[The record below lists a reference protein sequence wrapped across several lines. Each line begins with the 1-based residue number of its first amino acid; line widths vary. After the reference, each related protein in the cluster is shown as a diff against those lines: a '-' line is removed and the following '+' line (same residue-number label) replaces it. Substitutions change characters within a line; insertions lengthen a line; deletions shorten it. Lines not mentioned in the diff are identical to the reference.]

1 MRNLIEFLQRYLYWL
16 VFLALE
22 VVSLLSLVKYNSYQ
36 GSVAF
41 TTANDA
47 VGTLYRW
54 GSNVVAYFHLG
65 EENAALEAENE
76 LLRKQLHDLQ
86 QQLRQMH
93 VVPDSLP
100 AHEEQGESE
109 YRFVQAQVVSMTL
122 HKAKN
127 LMTIDK
133 GERDGVRP
141 EMGVV
146 SSNGVIGIVY
156 LCSQHYSIVIPLLN
170 THSQISCRLRG
181 SEYFGTMQWERGDAD
196 YSYVNGI
203 PRHAQVK
210 KGDWIETNGFS
221 DIFPEGIPVGQ
232 VVKIGDSSDGMAYR
246 LTVKLGVDF
255 KTLRN
260 VSVITNYSKP
270 ERRQLEILADSLM
283 SSTEE

>member
-16 VFLALE
+16 VFLVLE
-22 VVSLLSLVKYNSYQ
+22 VVSLLSLVRYNSYQ

-47 VGTLYRW
+47 VGTAYRL

-65 EENAALEAENE
+65 TENEALEAENE

-86 QQLRQMH
+86 QQLRQRDAAS
-93 VVPDSLP
+93 DSLP
-100 AHEEQGESE
+100 EPVEETESE
-109 YRFVQAQVVSMTL
+109 YRFVLGQVVSMTV
-122 HKAKN
+122 HKANN

-146 SSNGVIGIVY
+146 SSNGVVGIVY
-156 LCSQHYSIVIPLLN
+156 LTSRHYSVVIPLLN
-170 THSQISCRLRG
+170 RQSQISCRLRG
-181 SEYFGTMQWERGDAD
+181 SAYFGTMQWERGRAD

-203 PRHAQVK
+203 PRHAKVK
-210 KGDWIETNGFS
+210 KGDWIETNGYS

-232 VVKIGDSSDGMAYR
+232 VVKIGDSADGMAYR

-255 KTLRN
+255 NTLRN
-260 VSVITNYSKP
+260 VSVITNYTKP
-270 ERRQLEILADSLM
+270 ERRLLEQKADSLM
-283 SSTEE
+283 SASEE

>member
-16 VFLALE
+16 VFLVLE
-22 VVSLLSLVKYNSYQ
+22 VVSLLSLVRYNSYQ
-36 GSVAF
+36 GSVVF
-41 TTANDA
+41 TTANDV
-47 VGTLYRW
+47 VGSIYRM

-65 EENAALEAENE
+65 EENAALEKENE
-76 LLRKQLHDLQ
+76 LLRQQLHDLQ
-86 QQLRQMH
+86 QQMRQLDI
-93 VVPDSLP
+93 VPDSLP
-100 AHEEQGESE
+100 VSEVQGESE

-122 HKAKN
+122 HKANN

-133 GERDGVRP
+133 GEHDGIRP

-156 LCSQHYSIVIPLLN
+156 LTSQHYSVVIPLLN
-170 THSQISCRLRG
+170 QHSQTSCRLRG

-210 KGDWIETNGFS
+210 KGDVIETNGFS
-221 DIFPEGIPVGQ
+221 DIFPEGIPVGK
-232 VVKIGDSSDGMAYR
+232 VVKIGDSADGMAYR

-270 ERRQLEILADSLM
+270 ERRVLEQKADSLM
-283 SSTEE
+283 NANDE

>member
-16 VFLALE
+16 VFLVLE
-22 VVSLLSLVKYNSYQ
+22 VISLLSLVRYNSYQ
-36 GSVAF
+36 GSVVF
-41 TTANDA
+41 TTANEV
-47 VGTLYRW
+47 VGTAYRM

-65 EENAALEAENE
+65 EENAALETENE

-86 QQLRQMH
+86 QQMRQMN

-100 AHEEQGESE
+100 VNEEQSESD
-109 YRFVQAQVVSMTL
+109 YRFVQAQVCSMTL
-122 HKAKN
+122 HKANN

-146 SSNGVIGIVY
+146 SSNGVVGIVY
-156 LCSQHYSIVIPLLN
+156 LTSQHYSIVIPLLN
-170 THSQISCRLRG
+170 QHSQTSCRLRG

-221 DIFPEGIPVGQ
+221 DIFPEGIPVGK
-232 VVKIGDSSDGMAYR
+232 VVKIGDSVDGMAYR
-246 LTVKLGVDF
+246 LTVKLSVDF

-270 ERRQLEILADSLM
+270 ERRLLEQKADSLM
-283 SSTEE
+283 MVSEE